1 MGGLRGNDAL
11 LALAKQ
17 TAKGTPNTTYTDAL
31 PFSGGSIA
39 PSRTVDQLSETDS
52 QRDQGVSF
60 VQSTGVEGDPEV
72 YVRDASIHRLLN
84 GVLGATATTGAG
96 PNYTHT
102 TTPANTIPYF
112 TLFREIGDTLYE
124 QFDDC
129 KISELTISADA
140 GQPLTA
146 AMSVMGRQA
155 TRLAAEPASVTSL
168 TLAAG
173 ASYNFNEATVTLAGS
188 ATALVSSFELSIS
201 NNVTTQQTDDSIPYD
216 VIEGLREVTLGFTL
230 IFETLAEYNR
240 FHYGGTAGT
249 AQSNILGST
258 SADFL
263 FSKGANNSIQFTL
276 PNIAY
281 QEFPVN
287 PDPGGDPVTVDVTA
301 VAQRGGSP
309 VVTSVVKNQIS
320 TI

>member
-39 PSRTVDQLSETDS
+39 PSRTIDQLSETDS

-60 VQSTGVEGDPEV
+60 VQITGVEGDPEV

-84 GVLGATATTGAG
+84 GVLGSTATTGTT
-96 PNYTHT
+96 NYTHT
-102 TTPANTIPYF
+102 ATPANTIPYF
-112 TLFREIGDTLYE
+112 TFFREIGDTLYE
-124 QFDDC
+124 QFNDC

-140 GQPLTA
+140 GNPLTA
-146 AMSVMGRQA
+146 AITLNGTQA

-173 ASYNFNEATVTLAGS
+173 TVYNFNDATVTLAGA
-188 ATALVSSFELSIS
+188 ATALVSSFELTIS
-201 NNVTTQQTDDSIPYD
+201 NNVTTQQTDDSVPYD

-240 FHYGGTAGT
+240 FHYGSTSGT
-249 AQSNILGST
+249 AQVATLGST

-263 FSKGANNSIQFTL
+263 FTKGINNTIQFTL

-309 VVTSVVKNQIS
+309 VVTAITKNQIA

>member
-11 LALAKQ
+11 LAFAKQ
-17 TAKGTPNTTYTDAL
+17 SAKGTPNTTYLDAL

-39 PSRTVDQLSETDS
+39 PSRTIDQLSETDS

-60 VQSTGVEGDPEV
+60 VQQTGVEGDPEV
-72 YVRDASIHRLLN
+72 YVRDSSIHRLLN
-84 GVLGATATTGAG
+84 GVLGSTASTGST
-96 PNYTHT
+96 NFTHT
-102 TTPANTIPYF
+102 ITPANTIPYF
-112 TLFREIGDTLYE
+112 TFFREVGDTLYE
-124 QFDDC
+124 EFDDV
-129 KISELTISADA
+129 KISELTVSADA
-140 GQPLTA
+140 GNPLTA
-146 AMSVMGRQA
+146 AATIMGRQA
-155 TRLAAEPASVTSL
+155 TRLAAEPAVVTAL

-173 ASYNFNEATVTLAGS
+173 QVYNYNEATVTLAGS
-188 ATALVSSFELSIS
+188 ATALVSSFNLTIS

-230 IFETLAEYNR
+230 IFESLAEYNR
-240 FHYGGTAGT
+240 FHYGSTSGT
-249 AQSNILGST
+249 AQSNTLGTT

-276 PNIAY
+276 PSIAY

-287 PDPGGDPVTVDVTA
+287 PDPGGDPVEVDVTA

-309 VVTSVVKNQIS
+309 VVTAVVKNQIA
-320 TI
+320 TV

>member
-1 MGGLRGNDAL
+1 MAGLRGNDAL

-31 PFSGGSIA
+31 PFSGGNIA
-39 PSRTVDQLSETDS
+39 PSRTTDQLSETDS
-52 QRDQGVSF
+52 QRDQGVTF
-60 VQSTGVEGDPEV
+60 VQQTGVEGDPEV

-84 GVLGATATTGAG
+84 GVLGSTASTGAT
-96 PNYTHT
+96 NYTHT
-102 TTPANTIPYF
+102 ITPANTIPYF
-112 TLFREIGDTLYE
+112 TFFKEIGDTLYE

-146 AMSVMGRQA
+146 ALNVMGRQA
-155 TRLAAEPASVTSL
+155 TRLAAEPASVTAL

-173 ASYNFNEATVTLAGS
+173 SVYNYNEATVTLAGS
-188 ATALVSSFELSIS
+188 TTALVGSFELTIT

-216 VIEGLREVTLGFTL
+216 VIEGLREVTLGFSL
-230 IFETLAEYNR
+230 IFESLAEYNR
-240 FHYGGTAGT
+240 FHYGGTSGT
-249 AQSNILGST
+249 AQSNTLGTT

-276 PNIAY
+276 PSIAY
-281 QEFPVN
+281 TEFPVA
-287 PDPGGDPVTVDVTA
+287 PDPGGDPVSVDVTA

-309 VVTSVVKNQIS
+309 VVTAVVKNQVA

>member
-11 LALAKQ
+11 LALALQ
-17 TAKGTPNTTYTDAL
+17 SAKGTPNTTYTDAL

-39 PSRTVDQLSETDS
+39 PSRTIDQLSETDS

-60 VQSTGVEGDPEV
+60 VQLTGVEGDPEV

-84 GVLGATATTGAG
+84 GVLGSTASTGTT
-96 PNYTHT
+96 NYTHT
-102 TTPANTIPYF
+102 ITPANTIPYF
-112 TLFREIGDTLYE
+112 TFFREIGDTLFE
-124 QFDDC
+124 QFDDV
-129 KISELTISADA
+129 KISELTVSADA
-140 GQPLTA
+140 GNPLTCA
-146 AMSVMGRQA
+146 ATIMGRQA

-168 TLAAG
+168 TLAG
-173 ASYNFNEATVTLAGS
+173 GEVYNFNEATVTLAGG
-188 ATALVSSFELSIS
+188 ATALVSSFECTIS

-230 IFETLAEYNR
+230 IFEDLDEYNR
-240 FHYGGTAGT
+240 FHYGSTSGT
-249 AQSNILGST
+249 AQSDTLGTT

-276 PNIAY
+276 PSIAY

-287 PDPGGDPVTVDVTA
+287 PDPGGDPVTVDVTS

-309 VVTSVVKNQIS
+309 VVTAVVKNQIA
-320 TI
+320 TV